1 MRVLMKKLTSFSLVW
16 QVTIVFSLIMIIP
29 AIVITTSYF
38 EIVRNNLLE
47 EANKKVQ
54 ENLKKIESNMNA
66 NIGIMNSALNQLIFS
81 QEFQYYL
88 NPENNLSAHEKNYY
102 VYSVQNELLNIRH
115 VYTNKF
121 NRLVIY
127 SKNSQID
134 EYVDWSYNMDRLYD
148 RDYYTEIMQNGSEHI
163 YGNVRVYDRSLGN
176 LVNYEELENKEE
188 LVLPIYQKILDIR
201 TKECIG
207 LIEVD
212 MTISKLANAGEL
224 ASQDSEVKYLIFDR
238 NGKLVFASD
247 DQKAD
252 EFSRLNFQKKSGVSD
267 INLGDAN
274 YLIAYDRDDVTGLMR
289 VAVMDRQ
296 KILESTS
303 GVDTLLLLIAIGSM
317 VFIILFTN
325 VAARLFFRRL
335 REMDRMITHIEA
347 GRFDVRIKVDGFNEI
362 SRISESFNHMAER
375 LQGLITS
382 MIQKEKAQKEAEIH
396 ALQAQ
401 INPHFLYNTLENMR
415 MQCEIDEYYT
425 VASDLAN
432 LGDLLRY
439 SLHWESPEVK
449 VSEELNNIEQY
460 IEIMRMRFN
469 DRLVYEMECSEELK
483 NLMIPK
489 FILQPL
495 VENCFIHGF
504 KNTLPPWKIFVNVLM
519 EQDRLIICVEDN
531 GKGIEKQ
538 RLDQIYNC
546 IRENKS
552 ISDTNNRSK
561 NSIGIINVK
570 QRVEM
575 ICPAGS
581 GLSIESRQND
591 GTKITVTIVVE
602 PDVQNGGE
610 ANVQDIGGR

>member
-1 MRVLMKKLTSFSLVW
+1 MRVLMKKLTSLSLVW

-54 ENLKKIESNMNA
+54 ENLKKLESNMSV
-66 NIGIMNSALNQLIFS
+66 NINSMNSALNQLIFS

-88 NPENNLSAHEKNYY
+88 NPENTLSNHEKNYY

-127 SKNSQID
+127 SSNNQID
-134 EYVDWSYNMDRLYD
+134 EYVDWSYHMDRLYD
-148 RDYYTEIMQNGSEHI
+148 RDYYTEIMQSDSEHI

-201 TKECIG
+201 TRECIG

-212 MTISKLANAGEL
+212 MTISKLANAAEL

-238 NGKLVFASD
+238 NGKLVFASE
-247 DQKAD
+247 DQRAG
-252 EFSRLNFQKKSGVSD
+252 EFSDLSFQNKSGVSD
-267 INLGDAN
+267 INLGEEN

-289 VAVMDRQ
+289 VAVMDKQ

-303 GVDTLLLLIAIGSM
+303 GVDILLLLIAILSM
-317 VFIILFTN
+317 VFIIVFTN

-335 REMDRMITHIEA
+335 REMDKMITQIEA

-415 MQCEIDEYYT
+415 MQCEIDEYFT

-469 DRLVYEMECSEELK
+469 NRLVYKMECSEELK
-483 NLMIPK
+483 NIMIPK

-495 VENCFIHGF
+495 VENCFSHGF
-504 KNTLPPWKIFVNVLM
+504 KNTLPPWKIFVNVLL
-519 EQDRLIICVEDN
+519 EKDRLVIVVEDN

-538 RLDQIYNC
+538 RLDQIYKC
-546 IRENKS
+546 IRENKT
-552 ISDTNNRSK
+552 ISDTNRSK

-581 GLSIESRQND
+581 GLAIESEQNA

>member
-1 MRVLMKKLTSFSLVW
+1 MKVLMKKLARLSLVW

-38 EIVRNNLLE
+38 NIVRNNLLE

-54 ENLKKIESNMNA
+54 ENLKKIESNMNV
-66 NIGIMNSALNQLIFS
+66 NINSMNSALNQLIFS
-81 QEFQYYL
+81 QEFPYYL
-88 NPENNLSAHEKNYY
+88 NPSNTLSLHEKNYY

-127 SKNSQID
+127 SSNNQIA
-134 EYVDWSYNMDRLYD
+134 EYVDWSYHMDRLFD
-148 RDYYTEIMQNGSEHI
+148 RDYYSEIMGSNSEHI
-163 YGNVRVYDRSLGN
+163 YGNVRIYDRSLGN
-176 LVNYEELENKEE
+176 LVDYEELENKKE
-188 LVLPIYQKILDIR
+188 LVLPIYQKILDTR
-201 TKECIG
+201 TGACIG

-212 MTISKLANAGEL
+212 MTISKLVNTSEL
-224 ASQDSEVKYLIFDR
+224 IEQDPEVKYLIFDR
-238 NGKLVFASD
+238 IGNLVFTSD
-247 DQKAD
+247 DQNTR
-252 EFSRLNFQKKSGVSD
+252 EFSTLKFQEDSGVSD
-267 INLGDAN
+267 IKLGNAN
-274 YLIAYDRDDVTGLMR
+274 YLIAYDRDNVTGLMR
-289 VAVMDRQ
+289 VAVMDRK
-296 KILESTS
+296 KILASTS
-303 GVDTLLLLIAIGSM
+303 GVDTLLLLVAIGSM

-325 VAARLFFRRL
+325 VAARIFFRKL
-335 REMDRMITHIEA
+335 REMDRMIMQIES

-375 LQGLITS
+375 LQSLLAS
-382 MIQKEKAQKEAEIH
+382 MVQKEKAQKEAEMH

-425 VASDLAN
+425 VGDNLAN

-439 SLHWESPEVK
+439 SLHWESPKVK

-469 DRLVYEMECSEELK
+469 DKLFYKIECSNELK
-483 NLMIPK
+483 NIMIPK

-495 VENCFIHGF
+495 VENCFTHGF
-504 KNTLPPWKIFVNVLM
+504 KDTLPPWRIMVNVYMVENKLV
-519 EQDRLIICVEDN
+519 ICVEDN
-531 GKGIEKQ
+531 GKGIEKE
-538 RLDQIYNC
+538 RLEQIYKC
-546 IRENKS
+546 INENKS
-552 ISDTNNRSK
+552 ISDTNKAK
-561 NSIGIINVK
+561 NSIGLINVK

-581 GLSIESRQND
+581 ALAIESKQNA

-602 PDVQNGGE
+602 PDVQDGGE
-610 ANVQDIGGR
+610 ANV

>member
-1 MRVLMKKLTSFSLVW
+1 MRALMRKLTSLSLVW

-47 EANKKVQ
+47 EANKKIQ
-54 ENLKKIESNMNA
+54 ENLKKLDSNMNA
-66 NIGIMNSALNQLIFS
+66 NINSMNSALNQLIFS

-88 NPENNLSAHEKNYY
+88 NPENDLSMHEKNYY

-121 NRLVIY
+121 NRLVVY
-127 SKNSQID
+127 SKNNQID
-134 EYVDWSYNMDRLYD
+134 EYVDWSYHMDRLYD
-148 RDYYTEIMQNGSEHI
+148 RDYYSEIMQSSSEHI
-163 YGNVRVYDRSLGN
+163 YGNIRVYDRSLGN
-176 LVNYEELENKEE
+176 LVNYEELENKED
-188 LVLPIYQKILDIR
+188 LVLPIYQKISDIR

-212 MTISKLANAGEL
+212 MTIGKLANANDL
-224 ASQDSEVKYLIFDR
+224 ISQDPEVKYLIFDR

-247 DQKAD
+247 DQNTS
-252 EFSRLNFQKKSGVSD
+252 EFSTLSFQEKSGVSD
-267 INLGDAN
+267 VKLGNAS
-274 YLIAYDRDDVTGLMR
+274 YLIAYDRDDNTGLMR
-289 VAVMDRQ
+289 VAAMDRK
-296 KILESTS
+296 KILASTS
-303 GVDTLLLLIAIGSM
+303 GVDTLLLLIAILSM

-325 VAARLFFRRL
+325 VAARIFFRKL
-335 REMDRMITHIEA
+335 REMDRMILQIES

-375 LQGLITS
+375 LQSLLTS
-382 MIQKEKAQKEAEIH
+382 MVQKEKAQKEAEIH

-415 MQCEIDEYYT
+415 MQCEIDEYFT
-425 VASDLAN
+425 VANDLAN

-439 SLHWESPEVK
+439 SLHWESPKVK

-469 DRLVYEMECSEELK
+469 NRLVYKMECSEELK
-483 NLMIPK
+483 DFMIPK

-504 KNTLPPWKIFVNVLM
+504 KDTLPPWEIFVNVLM
-519 EQDRLIICVEDN
+519 EKNKLIICVEDN
-531 GKGIEKQ
+531 GKGIERE
-538 RLDQIYNC
+538 RLEQIYKC
-546 IRENKS
+546 IRENKT
-552 ISDTNNRSK
+552 ISDTNKSK

-581 GLSIESRQND
+581 GLTIESEQNA
-591 GTKITVTIVVE
+591 GTKITVIIVVE

-610 ANVQDIGGR
+610 ANV

>member
-1 MRVLMKKLTSFSLVW
+1 MHKMRVLIKKLTGLSLVW

-88 NPENNLSAHEKNYY
+88 NPENKLSAHEKNYY

-127 SKNSQID
+127 SKNSLID
-134 EYVDWSYNMDRLYD
+134 EYVDWSYHMSRLYD
-148 RDYYTEIMQNGSEHI
+148 RDYYTEIMQNSSEHI

-176 LVNYEELENKEE
+176 LVDYEELENKEE

-224 ASQDSEVKYLIFDR
+224 ASPDSEVKYFIFDR

-247 DQKAD
+247 EQNAQ
-252 EFSRLNFQKKSGVSD
+252 EFSGLDFQKKSGVSD

-274 YLIAYDRDDVTGLMR
+274 YLIAYDKDTATGLMR
-289 VAVMDRQ
+289 VAAMDKQ

-303 GVDTLLLLIAIGSM
+303 GVDILLLLIAIVSM

-335 REMDRMITHIEA
+335 REMDRMITQIES

-375 LQGLITS
+375 LQSMITS
-382 MIQKEKAQKEAEIH
+382 MLQKEKAQKEAEIH

-425 VASDLAN
+425 VANDLAN

-439 SLHWESPEVK
+439 SLHWESPK
-449 VSEELNNIEQY
+449 AMVSEELNNIEQY

-469 DRLVYEMECSEELK
+469 NRLIYKMECKEELK
-483 NLMIPK
+483 NIMIPK

-495 VENCFIHGF
+495 VENCFTHGF
-504 KNTLPPWKIFVNVLM
+504 RDSLPPWEIFVHVLM
-519 EQDRLIICVEDN
+519 EKNKLIVNVEDN
-531 GKGIEKQ
+531 GKGIEKE
-538 RLDQIYNC
+538 RLEQIFKC
-546 IRENKS
+546 IRENKT
-552 ISDTNNRSK
+552 ISDTNKSK

-581 GLSIESRQND
+581 GLTIESAPGN
-591 GTKITVTIVVE
+591 GTKVIVTIVVE
-602 PDVQNGGE
+602 PDMQTGGE
-610 ANVQDIGGR
+610 ANV

>member
-1 MRVLMKKLTSFSLVW
+1 MRVFIKKLTSLSLVW

-54 ENLKKIESNMNA
+54 ENLKKIDTNMNA

-127 SKNSQID
+127 SKNNQID
-134 EYVDWSYNMDRLYD
+134 EYVDWSYHMDRLYD
-148 RDYYTEIMQNGSEHI
+148 RDYYTEIMQNSSEHI

-176 LVNYEELENKEE
+176 LVDYEELENKEE
-188 LVLPIYQKILDIR
+188 LVLPIYQKISDIR

-212 MTISKLANAGEL
+212 MTIGKLANTSEL
-224 ASQDSEVKYLIFDR
+224 TSQDSDVKYLIFDR

-247 DQKAD
+247 DQNID
-252 EFSRLNFQKKSGVSD
+252 EFSTLNFQKKSGVSD
-267 INLGDAN
+267 IKLGNAN
-274 YLIAYDRDDVTGLMR
+274 YLIAYDRDDATGLVR
-289 VAVMDRQ
+289 VAAMDRE

-303 GVDTLLLLIAIGSM
+303 GVDTLLLLIAIVSM

-325 VAARLFFRRL
+325 VAARIFFRKL
-335 REMDRMITHIEA
+335 REMDRMIAHIES

-375 LQGLITS
+375 LQSLITS

-425 VASDLAN
+425 VANDLAN

-439 SLHWESPEVK
+439 SLHWESPKVK
-449 VSEELNNIEQY
+449 VSEELHNIEQY
-460 IEIMRMRFN
+460 IEIMRMRFGS
-469 DRLVYEMECSEELK
+469 RLVYRMECSEELK
-483 NLMIPK
+483 DIMIPK

-495 VENCFIHGF
+495 VENCFTHGF
-504 KNTLPPWKIFVNVLM
+504 KDSLPPWEIFVSVFM
-519 EQDRLIICVEDN
+519 EKNKLIVCVKDN
-531 GKGIEKQ
+531 GKGIEKE
-538 RLDQIYNC
+538 RLEQIHHC
-546 IRENKS
+546 IRENRT
-552 ISDTNNRSK
+552 ISDTNKSK

-575 ICPAGS
+575 ICPPGS
-581 GLSIESRQND
+581 GMAIESEPGA
-591 GTKITVTIVVE
+591 GTKITVRIVVE
-602 PDVQNGGE
+602 PDMQNGGE
-610 ANVQDIGGR
+610 ANV

>member
-1 MRVLMKKLTSFSLVW
+1 MKVLIKKLTSLSLVW

-54 ENLKKIESNMNA
+54 ENLKKIESNMSA
-66 NIGIMNSALNQLIFS
+66 NINSMNSALNQLIFS

-88 NPENNLSAHEKNYY
+88 NPGNTLSTHEKNYY

-115 VYTNKF
+115 VYANKF

-127 SKNSQID
+127 SKNNQID
-134 EYVDWSYNMDRLYD
+134 EYVDWSYHMDRLND
-148 RDYYTEIMQNGSEHI
+148 RNYYSEIMQTDSEHI
-163 YGNVRVYDRSLGN
+163 YGSVRVYDRSLGN
-176 LVNYEELENKEE
+176 LVNYEELENKKE
-188 LVLPIYQKILDIR
+188 LVLPIYKKISDIR

-207 LIEVD
+207 IIEVD
-212 MTISKLANAGEL
+212 MTISKLVNANEL
-224 ASQDSEVKYLIFDR
+224 MNQDTDVKYLIFDR
-238 NGKLVFASD
+238 NKNLIFASD
-247 DQKAD
+247 NQNLN
-252 EFSRLNFQKKSGVSD
+252 EFSTLDFQKKSGVSD
-267 INLGDAN
+267 VTLGSAN
-274 YLIAYDRDDVTGLMR
+274 YLIAYDMDDNTGLMR
-289 VAVMDRQ
+289 VAVMDKK

-303 GVDTLLLLIAIGSM
+303 GVDTLLLLIAILSI

-325 VAARLFFRRL
+325 VAARLFFRKL
-335 REMDRMITHIEA
+335 REMDRMMMHIES
-347 GRFDVRIKVDGFNEI
+347 GRFDARIKVDGFNEI
-362 SRISESFNHMAER
+362 SRISESFNHMAEK
-375 LQGLITS
+375 LQSLIAS
-382 MIQKEKAQKEAEIH
+382 IVQKEKAQKEAEIH

-415 MQCEIDEYYT
+415 MQCEIDEYFT
-425 VASDLAN
+425 VANDLAN

-439 SLHWESPEVK
+439 SLHWESPTVR

-469 DRLVYEMECSEELK
+469 NRLVYNMECSEELK

-495 VENCFIHGF
+495 VENCFSHGF
-504 KNTLPPWKIFVNVLM
+504 KNTLPPWKIFVKVLLDK
-519 EQDRLIICVEDN
+519 DRLIICVEDN
-531 GKGIEKQ
+531 GKGIEKH
-538 RLDQIYNC
+538 RLDQIYKC
-546 IRENKS
+546 IREDKT
-552 ISDTNNRSK
+552 ISDSNRSK

-581 GLSIESRQND
+581 GLAIESVQNA

-602 PDVQNGGE
+602 PDMQNGGE
-610 ANVQDIGGR
+610 ANV

>member
-1 MRVLMKKLTSFSLVW
+1 MKGLIKKLTSLSLVW
-16 QVTIVFSLIMIIP
+16 QVTIVFSIIMIIP

-54 ENLKKIESNMNA
+54 ENLKKIESNMSV
-66 NIGIMNSALNQLIFS
+66 NIDSMNSVLNQLIFS

-88 NPENNLSAHEKNYY
+88 NPENTLSTHEKNYY

-127 SKNSQID
+127 SKNNQID
-134 EYVDWSYNMDRLYD
+134 EYVDWSYHMDRLYD
-148 RDYYTEIMQNGSEHI
+148 RNYYSEIMQSGSEHI
-163 YGNVRVYDRSLGN
+163 YGSVRVYDRSLGN

-188 LVLPIYQKILDIR
+188 LVLPIYKKISDIR

-207 LIEVD
+207 IIEVD
-212 MTISKLANAGEL
+212 MTISKLVNANEL
-224 ASQDSEVKYLIFDR
+224 IKQDHGVKYLIFDR
-238 NGKLVFASD
+238 KKNLIFASD
-247 DQKAD
+247 NRDLN
-252 EFSRLNFQKKSGVSD
+252 EFSSLDFQNKSGVSD
-267 INLGDAN
+267 VKLGNAN
-274 YLIAYDRDDVTGLMR
+274 YLIAYDMDANTGLMR
-289 VAVMDRQ
+289 VAVMDRE
-296 KILESTS
+296 KILASTS
-303 GVDTLLLLIAIGSM
+303 GVDTLLLLIAILSI
-317 VFIILFTN
+317 VFIIIFTN
-325 VAARLFFRRL
+325 VAARIFFRKL
-335 REMDRMITHIEA
+335 REMDRMIMHIES
-347 GRFDVRIKVDGFNEI
+347 GRFDARIKVDGFNEI

-375 LQGLITS
+375 LQSLITS
-382 MIQKEKAQKEAEIH
+382 MVQKEKAQKEAEIH

-425 VASDLAN
+425 VANELAN

-439 SLHWESPEVK
+439 SLHWESPAVK

-469 DRLVYEMECSEELK
+469 NRLVYKMECSEELR

-495 VENCFIHGF
+495 VENCFVHGF
-504 KNTLPPWKIFVNVLM
+504 KNTLPPWEISVNVLLGKG
-519 EQDRLIICVEDN
+519 RLIICVEDN

-538 RLDQIYNC
+538 RLDQIYKC
-546 IRENKS
+546 IRENKT
-552 ISDTNNRSK
+552 ISDTSRSK

-581 GLSIESRQND
+581 GLTIESEQNA
-591 GTKITVTIVVE
+591 GTKITVSIVIE
-602 PDVQNGGE
+602 PEVQNGGE
-610 ANVQDIGGR
+610 ANV

>member
-1 MRVLMKKLTSFSLVW
+1 MYKMRVLMKKLTSLSLVW

-127 SKNSQID
+127 SKNNLID
-134 EYVDWSYNMDRLYD
+134 EYVDWSYHMDRLYD
-148 RDYYTEIMQNGSEHI
+148 RDYYTEIMQNSSEHI

-212 MTISKLANAGEL
+212 MTISKLANAVEL

-247 DQKAD
+247 EQNAH
-252 EFSRLNFQKKSGVSD
+252 EFSTLNFENKSGVSD
-267 INLGDAN
+267 IKLGDAN
-274 YLIAYDRDDVTGLMR
+274 YLIAYDKDDATGLMR
-289 VAVMDRQ
+289 VAAMDKQ

-303 GVDTLLLLIAIGSM
+303 GVDILLLLIAIASM
-317 VFIILFTN
+317 VFIIIFTN

-335 REMDRMITHIEA
+335 REMDRMITQIES
-347 GRFDVRIKVDGFNEI
+347 GKFDVRIKVDGFNEI

-375 LQGLITS
+375 LQSMITS

-425 VASDLAN
+425 VANDLAN

-439 SLHWESPEVK
+439 SLHWESPK
-449 VSEELNNIEQY
+449 AMVSEELNNIEQY
-460 IEIMRMRFN
+460 IQIMRMRFN
-469 DRLVYEMECSEELK
+469 NRLSYKMECGEELK
-483 NLMIPK
+483 NIMIPK

-495 VENCFIHGF
+495 VENCFTHGF
-504 KNTLPPWKIFVNVLM
+504 RDSLPPWEIFVHVLM
-519 EQDRLIICVEDN
+519 EKNKLIVNVEDN
-531 GKGIEKQ
+531 GKGIEKE
-538 RLDQIYNC
+538 RLEQIFKC
-546 IRENKS
+546 IRENKT
-552 ISDTNNRSK
+552 ISDTNKSK

-581 GLSIESRQND
+581 GLTIESEPGT
-591 GTKITVTIVVE
+591 GTKVTVTIVVE
-602 PDVQNGGE
+602 PDMQAGGE
-610 ANVQDIGGR
+610 ANV